1 MYLETIK
8 KPNDIKNISPDHYTE
23 LAAEIRQF
31 LIENVSR
38 TGGHLASNLGVVE
51 LTMALHL
58 VLDFPEDKLIW
69 DVGHQTYTHKILTGR
84 ADGFA
89 NLRQFGGMSGFSRRR
104 ESDCDAFDTGHSST
118 SLSVG
123 LGYVYARELSG
134 GSNNVISVI
143 GDGALTGGLAYEAR
157 NNAARLKSNFIIVL
171 NDNKMSISRNVGGI
185 SRMLNEVRTSGKYYD
200 LKEKVQDRLERV
212 DGGDELIQKL
222 KKTKANIRSMVT
234 PHTIF
239 DGLGITYLGPIN
251 GHDVNEMTRVLRT
264 AMRIDHAVVIHVVT
278 KKGMGYPPAEK
289 SPSRFHGV
297 GPFDIATGN
306 SLKESGPTY
315 SSALSDAIC
324 DLAKEDDKIVAI
336 TAAMSGGVGLK
347 RFSHAF
353 PRRFFDVGIAEQH
366 AVTFA
371 GAMAVAGYK
380 PVFAVYSSFLQR
392 AYDEMLHDVCLQ
404 HAHVVFAIDHA
415 GLVGSDGETHQGIYD
430 ISFLSS
436 IPGMTIFAP
445 KNAWELKEG
454 LRFALEEFNGPIAIR
469 YPKGEVK
476 NIYMDSRQRIM
487 AGKAEILEHG
497 EDVAMLAVGDMVD
510 EAGKAAEILKDYG
523 IRATVVNVRFVRP
536 FDRLLL
542 RRLAATHKLLVPM
555 EDNCRTGGFAEAVCA
570 WAELEDLKCR
580 ILPVTLPDA
589 YIEQGSIGQLRKLY
603 GCDAAGVALRIR
615 KELDAEEG
623 RIEVV

>member
-8 KPNDIKNISPDHYTE
+8 KPNDIKSIPPEHYSD

-31 LIENVSR
+31 LIEHVSK

-58 VLDFPEDKLIW
+58 VLNFPEDKLIW

-84 ADGFA
+84 SDGFEH
-89 NLRQFGGMSGFSRRR
+89 LRQFGGMSGFSRRR

-123 LGYVYARELSG
+123 LGYVYARELAG
-134 GSNNVISVI
+134 ADNKVISVI
-143 GDGALTGGLAYEAR
+143 GDGALTGGLAYEAL

-171 NDNKMSISRNVGGI
+171 NDNKMSISRNVGGV

-212 DGGDELIQKL
+212 DGGDELIEKL

-251 GHDVNEMTRVLRT
+251 GHDINEMTRVFTT

-278 KKGMGYPPAEK
+278 KKGMGYGPAERY
-289 SPSRFHGV
+289 PSKFHGV
-297 GPFDIATGN
+297 GPFDVATGN
-306 SLKESGPTY
+306 LLKESGPTY
-315 SSALSDAIC
+315 ASAFSDAIC
-324 DLAKEDDKIVAI
+324 DLAKEDDKIIAI

-347 RFSHAF
+347 RFSHVF

-371 GAMAVAGYK
+371 GAMAVSGLK

-436 IPGMTIFAP
+436 IPGMTVFAP
-445 KNAWELKEG
+445 KNAWELKES

-469 YPKGEVK
+469 YPKGEAK
-476 NIYMDSRQRIM
+476 TIYPDAKQRIM
-487 AGKAEILEHG
+487 DGKAEILEHG
-497 EDVAMLAVGDMVD
+497 REVALLAVGDMVSVAQ
-510 EAGKAAEILKDYG
+510 ETARILRGKG
-523 IRATVVNVRFVRP
+523 ISPTVVNVRFVRP
-536 FDRLLL
+536 FDRVMFK
-542 RRLAATHKLLVPM
+542 RLAATHGLLVPM
-555 EDNCRTGGFAEAVCA
+555 EDNCRTGGFSEQFCA
-570 WAELEDLKCR
+570 WAQLEELKCQ

-589 YIEQGSIGQLRKLY
+589 YIEQGSVGQLRRLC
-603 GCDAAGVALRIR
+603 GCDAASVALRIQ
-615 KELDAEEG
+615 KAMKQDEG
-623 RIEVV
+623 RIEIV